1 MCWVMQQSLTGQT
14 NKTQGI
20 LKHDL
25 LTTPSMSQAVKTFYV
40 YQYDD
45 NALAIECLRS
55 SNNSVLSHPIFFS
68 YIIFFP

>member
-1 MCWVMQQSLTGQT
+1 MCWVMQQSLTGHT

-40 YQYDD
+40 YQHDD

-55 SNNSVLSHPIFFS
+55 SNNSVLSNPIFFS
-68 YIIFFP
+68 YIIFFL